1 MAAAGALAT
10 DPGLTATKTGPGL
23 AAPLA
28 QALAP
33 RRRALTLLLLTLAYF
48 FSYMDRQILAILN
61 EDIIR
66 DLHLS
71 DAQMGVLG
79 GLAFAIF
86 YAGLGIPVAWLADRG
101 NRVRIIAIALSVWSG
116 FTAAGGLAG
125 NFVQL
130 LLARIGVGVGEAGSS
145 PPSHSIIADLYPPE
159 KRASAM
165 AIYSL
170 GVGLGAAFGTIIGGT
185 VATFYGWRA
194 AMFVIGLPGLVL
206 ALVIWLVVPE
216 PKRGLSDAQIALT
229 EGKPTLAQGFATLFR
244 NRAALHLVA
253 GFTLTSMIGYGHTAF
268 GPAYL
273 MRSFGLTKLQIAW
286 GIAPTA
292 AVILVVAAIVSGR
305 VADRLTRR
313 HGLPVQATM
322 VAVLKACALPFTV
335 VFYLATSTPVALTA
349 YFLAILFSTVYL
361 GATFSLI
368 QSEAPVRQR
377 SMWAAITLLINNM
390 IGLGI
395 GPVAVGV
402 ISDALKPTYGA
413 ESLRYAMF
421 TFAVITPWAIFHYW
435 RAGVLLR
442 RQRAVTAA
450 SLPR

>member
-1 MAAAGALAT
+1 MLMAKSGPDGPIAATLV
-10 DPGLTATKTGPGL
+10 
-23 AAPLA
+23 
-28 QALAP
+28 P
-33 RRRALTLLLLTLAYF
+33 RRRALTLALLTLAYF

-61 EDIIR
+61 EDIVK
-66 DLHLS
+66 DLGLS

-101 NRVRIIAIALSVWSG
+101 NRVRIIALALAIWSG
-116 FTAAGGLAG
+116 FTAAGGLAAT
-125 NFVQL
+125 FWQL
-130 LLARIGVGVGEAGSS
+130 LVARVGVGVGEAGSS
-145 PPSHSIIADLYPPE
+145 PPSHSIIADLYPPD

-185 VATFYGWRA
+185 VAHFYGWRA
-194 AMFVIGLPGLVL
+194 AMFVMGLPGLAL
-206 ALVIWLVVPE
+206 ALLIWAVVPE
-216 PKRGLSDAQIALT
+216 PKRGVSDAQIAMT
-229 EGKPTLAQGFATLFR
+229 EGKPTLAEGFRTLFR

-292 AVILVVAAIVSGR
+292 AVILVIAAVISGR
-305 VADRLTRR
+305 VADRLARR

-322 VAVLKACALPFTV
+322 VAVLKTCALPFTV
-335 VFYLATSTPVALTA
+335 TFYLATTTTLALTA
-349 YFLAILFSTVYL
+349 YFCAILFSTVYL
-361 GATFSLI
+361 GATFALI

-377 SMWAAITLLINNM
+377 AMWAAITLLINNM
-390 IGLGI
+390 IGLGL
-395 GPVAVGV
+395 GPVAVGA

-421 TFAVITPWAIFHYW
+421 TFAAITPWAIFHYY

-442 RQRAVTAA
+442 RARAARMAA
-450 SLPR
+450 